1 MNPATAVS
9 QPDRTYIDAHPNT
22 WSEAK
27 NFASQI
33 SGWVFRGERSN
44 TWHLDTTLARAYK
57 RSGIAKDIHH
67 VERATIEKFK
77 RRSHHFISTPPDK
90 ENTLEWLAMI
100 QHHGGPTRLM
110 DFTRSFYIASFFA
123 VEGAD
128 SDASFWCLNV
138 DLLRK
143 TSRELLSRIWND
155 GLDAEDVCTRLIDS
169 GQDVSAICA
178 VEPYRLNERSAA
190 QQGLFVMPCTL
201 MAGMHDCLFG
211 MLDQE
216 GLSVPRYD
224 YDIAHLQLGSFPYAR
239 KTAKI
244 NIPQSIHAEVKRDL
258 LSMNIHPGSLFPG
271 LDGFARSLHWLA

>member
-1 MNPATAVS
+1 VNPATAVS

-128 SDASFWCLNV
+128 SDASFWFLKV

-169 GQDVSAICA
+169 GHPSSTKI
-178 VEPYRLNERSAA
+178 RLS
-190 QQGLFVMPCTL
+190 
-201 MAGMHDCLFG
+201 DCLCAIHG
-211 MLDQE
+211 C
-216 GLSVPRYD
+216 
-224 YDIAHLQLGSFPYAR
+224 
-239 KTAKI
+239 KI
-244 NIPQSIHAEVKRDL
+244 GTTGV
-258 LSMNIHPGSLFPG
+258 
-271 LDGFARSLHWLA
+271 